1 MHVVFSIDIILR
13 LTMHRRTPTITLG
26 WHERVAVLM
35 GSRRWSKTWVQK
47 KLKTNQSGLLQ
58 LSSIAN
64 WALILFKIKN
74 ENAFKLQMYKY
85 DEVSP

>member
-1 MHVVFSIDIILR
+1 MHEVFFHRYYIKVD
-13 LTMHRRTPTITLG
+13 HRRTPTITLG

-35 GSRRWSKTWVQK
+35 GSWRWSKTWVQK
-47 KLKTNQSGLLQ
+47 KNQSGLLQ
-58 LSSIAN
+58 LSSIAI
-64 WALILFKIKN
+64 WAIIFFKIKN

>member
-1 MHVVFSIDIILR
+1 MHEVFSIDIILR
-13 LTMHRRTPTITLG
+13 LTTVG
-26 WHERVAVLM
+26 HERVAVLM

>member
-1 MHVVFSIDIILR
+1 
-13 LTMHRRTPTITLG
+13 
-26 WHERVAVLM
+26 M

-47 KLKTNQSGLLQ
+47 KLKTNQSGDLQ

-64 WALILFKIKN
+64 WAIILFKIKN
-74 ENAFKLQMYKY
+74 ENAFKLEMYKY

>member
-1 MHVVFSIDIILR
+1 MHVVFFIDIILR
-13 LTMHRRTPTITLG
+13 LTTVGHPRSLSDDMREWPCSWVLDDEVR
-26 WHERVAVLM
+26 HEFR
-35 GSRRWSKTWVQK
+35 K

-58 LSSIAN
+58 LSSIAI
-64 WALILFKIKN
+64 WAIIFFKIKN